1 MKRLFT
7 PGLILAIV
15 GMMAFAC
22 GGSVPGGD
30 KLPGGGMPGGGG
42 KVDPSACGGMNMN
55 DATKN
60 LKGFLGAALEL
71 EGALNAAT
79 KDLAE
84 VCAAMGT
91 RLGLEG
97 FEGNP
102 ETDCP
107 KVVAAISENLKV
119 GLKAGAT
126 LNVVAKPAVCE
137 VNVDAAVSAAASCS
151 GSASGSASA
160 TCSGT
165 CEGECAGECQGATGE
180 GGQCD
185 GVCKGE
191 CKGNCNGHVDV
202 EAEASCEAQ
211 AEVKANVD
219 AKCTPPEVTVEFEAS
234 AVVDKPKVE
243 AAVAALKEGLPVIMR
258 LQGHIGTPDRPGPL
272 LGASITLAASAK
284 ELVKSVGGMKDAL
297 KDQFLCV
304 SGQLKAAADLAASIQ
319 SKFSA
324 SVDVSVSVSASAS
337 VSGEAG

>member
-1 MKRLFT
+1 LFK

-22 GGSVPGGD
+22 GGSVPGTD
-30 KLPGGGMPGGGG
+30 KLPGGGLPGGGG
-42 KVDPSACGGMNMN
+42 KVDPSGCGGMNQN

-60 LKGFLGAALEL
+60 LKGFLRSALALEAALND
-71 EGALNAAT
+71 AS
-79 KDLAE
+79 KDLADS
-84 VCAAMGT
+84 CAAMGS

-102 ETDCP
+102 EKDCP

-119 GLKAGAT
+119 GLKAGAS
-126 LNVVAKPAVCE
+126 LSIVAKPAVCE
-137 VNVDAAVSAAASCS
+137 VNVDAAASAAASCS
-151 GSASGSASA
+151 GSASGSAGA

-165 CEGECAGECQGATGE
+165 CQGECAGECQGSTGE
-180 GGQCD
+180 GGACD

-191 CKGNCNGHVDV
+191 CKGQCDGHVDV
-202 EAEASCEAQ
+202 EADASCEAQ
-211 AEVKANVD
+211 AEIKANVE

-272 LGASITLAASAK
+272 LATAITLASSSK
-284 ELVKSVGGMKDAL
+284 ELVKGIKGMKDAL
-297 KDQFLCV
+297 ENQFLCI
-304 SGQLKAAADLAASIQ
+304 SAQLTAAADLAASIRSQ
-319 SKFSA
+319 FTVQA
-324 SVDVSVSVSASAS
+324 EVSVSISASAS